1 MKGSTVAPIAETPRV
16 TETHRVTEPPHLTE
30 TPRVSPAAP
39 RAAKSKTRTA
49 SGRPP
54 WMERPTRIGL
64 AAKGLA
70 LTLVVA
76 AVAYPLLG
84 VIGTSFASQS
94 DIIRSAGLVLWP
106 DHPTLDAYRTIF
118 TGGVVTRALLV
129 SVGVTLVGTGCALLL
144 TIGMA
149 YGLSRRDVVGSRVIL
164 MTALF
169 TMLFN
174 PGVIPNF
181 LLVNELG
188 LYDTFAALVMPTMV
202 SAFNL
207 VVLRSFF
214 MNLPEELYDAAKVDG
229 AGDLRI
235 LLQVVLPLSKAVI
248 AVVSLFYAVTY
259 WNAFFNAML
268 YLGDSEKWPLPM
280 VLRTFVLQGQSLDSA
295 VAGETVA
302 PQQSVQMAVLVVA
315 VLPILCVYPFL
326 QRYFTKG
333 VLTGAIKG

>member
-1 MKGSTVAPIAETPRV
+1 
-16 TETHRVTEPPHLTE
+16 
-30 TPRVSPAAP
+30 
-39 RAAKSKTRTA
+39 
-49 SGRPP
+49 
-54 WMERPTRIGL
+54 MERPTRIGL

-129 SVGVTLVGTGCALLL
+129 SIGVTVVGTGCALLL

-188 LYDTFAALVMPTMV
+188 LYDTFAALVMPTLV

-214 MNLPEELYDAAKVDG
+214 MNLPEELYDAARVDG

-268 YLGDSEKWPLPM
+268 YLGDSEKWPLTM

-295 VAGETVA
+295 VAGESVA

>member
-1 MKGSTVAPIAETPRV
+1 MEKPTLA
-16 TETHRVTEPPHLTE
+16 
-30 TPRVSPAAP
+30 
-39 RAAKSKTRTA
+39 
-49 SGRPP
+49 GR
-54 WMERPTRIGL
+54 L
-64 AAKGLA
+64 AKGMA
-70 LTLVVA
+70 LVVVVA

-94 DIIRSAGLVLWP
+94 DIIRSTGLVLWP

-129 SVGVTLVGTGCALLL
+129 SVGITVVGTLASLLA

-149 YGLSRRDVVGSRVIL
+149 YGLSRRDVTGSRFIL

-174 PGVIPNF
+174 AGIIPNF
-181 LLVNELG
+181 LLVKGLG
-188 LYDTFAALVMPTMV
+188 LYDTYAALVLPTLV

-229 AGDLRI
+229 AGDLTVLVR
-235 LLQVVLPLSKAVI
+235 VVLPLSKAVL
-248 AVVSLFYAVTY
+248 AVISLFYAVTY
-259 WNAFFNAML
+259 WNAFFNALL
-268 YLGDSEKWPLPM
+268 YLNDSDKWPLPM
-280 VLRTFVLQGQSLDSA
+280 VLRTYVLQGQSLNSA
-295 VAGETVA
+295 SAGEALA
-302 PQQSVQMAVLVVA
+302 PQQAVQMAVLVIA
-315 VLPILCVYPFL
+315 VVPILLVYPFL

-333 VLTGAIKG
+333 VLTGAVKG